1 MQYNL
6 KIPKTEIV
14 EYNTQRQQILLKE
27 YGRNIQCMV
36 ENLIKIEDRTRRN
49 EQVKGLVE
57 VLKSLIQPGL
67 KENID
72 IHHKVWDDIFIMSNF
87 KLDVDSPFEI
97 PNESIINKRP
107 QKLQYSLQNPFFRH
121 YGKNVELLAE
131 QIEKIEN
138 TEEKD
143 NAILYLSR
151 LMKNFYLQ
159 YSKDHVEDY
168 VIRDQLLRLSKGKLS
183 FDLEKVK
190 QENLLDLSERE
201 RRPAAA
207 QNSEISFK
215 RNSTSA
221 SHGGVSNTY
230 RSNGGTN
237 NGTNNAN
244 NSNRNQ
250 GKNRHFQKR
259 KSV

>member
-1 MQYNL
+1 
-6 KIPKTEIV
+6 
-14 EYNTQRQQILLKE
+14 
-27 YGRNIQCMV
+27 MV
-36 ENLIKIEDRTRRN
+36 ENLMKIEDRNRRN

-97 PNESIINKRP
+97 PDASIINKRP
-107 QKLQYSLQNPFFRH
+107 QKLQYSQKSPFFRH

-131 QIEKIEN
+131 QIEKIDSDLEKEN
-138 TEEKD
+138 
-143 NAILYLSR
+143 AVIYLSR

-159 YSKDHVEDY
+159 YSKDHAEDY
-168 VIRDQLLRLSKGKLS
+168 VIRDQLVRLSKGKLT
-183 FDLEKVK
+183 FDLNKVK

-207 QNSEISFK
+207 QNSEINFK
-215 RNSTSA
+215 RSNNSSTS
-221 SHGGVSNTY
+221 GGGSNNY
-230 RSNGGTN
+230 RN
-237 NGTNNAN
+237 NGSSSNNN
-244 NSNRNQ
+244 KNQ
-250 GKNRHFQKR
+250 GRSKHFQKR